1 MKKIVLIMT
10 ILLTFLAAAFAE
22 KKASYKVSSV
32 TGKVTYE
39 VSSGVWSD
47 VKVGMELDESSNINV
62 GLNSTLKLDLDG
74 TSYSIKPMKK
84 GKLASLVS
92 AKSKTGIKVGSKVT
106 EDDIAEASTKTSKG
120 TSTASSRASEA
131 KADVEWEF

>member
-10 ILLTFLAAAFAE
+10 IFVAFVCAAFAE
-22 KKASYKVSSV
+22 KKATYKVSSV
-32 TGKVTYE
+32 SGKVTYE
-39 VSSGVWSD
+39 VSSGEWAD
-47 VKVGMELDESSNINV
+47 VKVGMSLDASNSVNV

-74 TSYSIKPMKK
+74 SSYAIKPMKK
-84 GKLASLVS
+84 GKLSDLLS
-92 AKSKTGIKVGSKVT
+92 ASKTGIKVGSKVT
-106 EDDIAEASTKTSKG
+106 DDDIAEASTKTSKG